1 MAKTKGS
8 TRRSAKEPVS
18 RFDVA
23 EHLESEEDMARYLQA
38 CFEEADG
45 NAGVIAAAIGHIA
58 KAKGVSQIAKDT
70 GLAREALYRSLAKR
84 GNPSLQTT
92 LLVLKALGL
101 QLTAKKAA

>member
-1 MAKTKGS
+1 MAKTKRPS
-8 TRRSAKEPVS
+8 RRPSREPVA
-18 RFDVA
+18 RFDIA
-23 EHLESEEDMARYLQA
+23 EHLQSEADMAGYLQA

-58 KAKGVSQIAKDT
+58 KAKGFSQLAKDT
-70 GLAREALYRSLAKR
+70 GLAREALYRSLAKG

>member
-1 MAKTKGS
+1 MAKTKGP
-8 TRRSAKEPVS
+8 TRRRAKEPVS
-18 RFDVA
+18 RFDIA
-23 EHLESEEDMARYLQA
+23 EHLQSEEDMAGYLQA

-45 NAGVIAAAIGHIA
+45 QAGVIAAAIGHIA
-58 KAKGVSQIAKDT
+58 RAKGFSQIAKDT
-70 GLAREALYRSLAKR
+70 GLAREALYRSLAKG